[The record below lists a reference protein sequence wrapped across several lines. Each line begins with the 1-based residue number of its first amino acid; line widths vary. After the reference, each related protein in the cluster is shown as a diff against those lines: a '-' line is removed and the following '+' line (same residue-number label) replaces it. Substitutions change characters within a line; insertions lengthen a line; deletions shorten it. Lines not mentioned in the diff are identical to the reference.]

1 MLKSQNLPDPNR
13 LSVVAATILL
23 AYALASFVNLPKRD
37 FGIQLPGLYLTLELN
52 VHTVVAFLVAAL
64 TASGADWLLRDHPM
78 LKKRSTFQHW
88 LVPAFTALVIGVPL
102 SRFTFG
108 IEWFISY
115 IIGGSLLMLVLV
127 AEYIV
132 VDPGDVRHALATA
145 SLTAVS
151 FALFLVL
158 AIALSSTGIRLFLV
172 LPTLSLACGLI
183 SLRTLHLRLP
193 EKWAFFQAIVLAL
206 VIAQFTAALHYWP
219 LSPITYGL
227 ILLGPAYALTS
238 LVGNLA
244 EGESIQQALIEPSL
258 VLIIVWLA
266 AIWSR

>member
-1 MLKSQNLPDPNR
+1 VLKPRNLPDPNR
-13 LSVVAATILL
+13 LSVVVATILL
-23 AYALASFVNLPKRD
+23 AYALASVVNLPKRD
-37 FGIQLPGLYLTLELN
+37 LEIQLPGLYLAFEFN
-52 VHTVVAFLVAAL
+52 VHTVVALLVAAL

-78 LKKRSTFQHW
+78 LGKKSSLQHW
-88 LVPAFTALVIGVPL
+88 LVPALTALVIGVPL

-108 IEWFISY
+108 LQWFISFV
-115 IIGGSLLMLVLV
+115 IGGVLLMLVLV

-132 VDPGDVRHALATA
+132 VDPGDARHALATA

-158 AIALSSTGIRLFLV
+158 AIALNSTGMRLFLV
-172 LPTLSLACGLI
+172 LPALSFACGLI

-193 EKWAFFQAIVLAL
+193 EKWAFIQAIALAL
-206 VIAQFTAALHYWP
+206 VIAQFTASLHYWP

-227 ILLGPAYALTS
+227 VLLGPAYALTS

-244 EGESIQQALIEPSL
+244 EGESFRQAIIEPVL

-266 AIWSR
+266 AIWTR